1 MEKQIQTI
9 AEYLRVTVL
18 EVAELKEIVYKQ
30 QKEIDELKEKLSGR

>member
-18 EVAELKEIVYKQ
+18 EVAKLKEIVCKQ
-30 QKEIDELKEKLSGR
+30 QKEINELKEKLSVR